1 MISTIECLIKVWSD
15 TIQHGIG
22 SSSFSFFAAQ
32 ALIEIPVSRIS
43 VGALSASTVLMG

>member
-1 MISTIECLIKVWSD
+1 MISTIECLIRSD

-22 SSSFSFFAAQ
+22 SFQVLVSAAQ

-43 VGALSASTVLMG
+43 VGA